1 METNAIQRQLS
12 GHNGAIYDACWD
24 QYRGEWLTAGG
35 DGVVAAWAKTDGE
48 HGRAVFQSRQAFFS
62 IAPLK
67 SGPVAGTESGELMML
82 DAERKPRKIVAH
94 DKGVFSIT
102 PIDGS
107 RFFCGGGDG
116 RITGWNAL
124 TQNGDWHWKRASKIR
139 VISPS
144 SAGTFIGSSSGDGI
158 IVPELSP
165 GIDLEKAITIV
176 GHKGGVYAALFL
188 VDKNVWL
195 TGGRDGHLRVWSKHG
210 ESLLSIPAHEAAIY
224 RIVQRKGVIYTA
236 SRDKSVKSWNE
247 NDLSFRAKWDRSN
260 QGAKRSVNALCIGGE
275 KPTWLMAAG
284 DDRVIR
290 MVQL

>member
-12 GHNGAIYDACWD
+12 GHNGAIYDACCD

-62 IAPLK
+62 IAPMK

-82 DAERKPRKIVAH
+82 DSERKPRKIVAH

-165 GIDLEKAITIV
+165 GIDLE
-176 GHKGGVYAALFL
+176 
-188 VDKNVWL
+188 
-195 TGGRDGHLRVWSKHG
+195 
-210 ESLLSIPAHEAAIY
+210 
-224 RIVQRKGVIYTA
+224 
-236 SRDKSVKSWNE
+236 
-247 NDLSFRAKWDRSN
+247 
-260 QGAKRSVNALCIGGE
+260 
-275 KPTWLMAAG
+275 
-284 DDRVIR
+284 
-290 MVQL
+290 